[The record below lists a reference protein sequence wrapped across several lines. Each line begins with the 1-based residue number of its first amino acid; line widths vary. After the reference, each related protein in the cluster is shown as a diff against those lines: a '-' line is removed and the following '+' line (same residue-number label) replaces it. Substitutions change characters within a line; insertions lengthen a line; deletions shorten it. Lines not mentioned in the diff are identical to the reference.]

1 MKTIHCQSGAILP
14 IERDDVPDHLDH
26 YQFRGKPCFIK
37 LMGIVYFLWFSLSG
51 IQSQQVFSLRQC
63 LEFAISNNHDLRKA
77 QYDKE
82 KAAYARQEILGSLL
96 PQISGS
102 ASLND
107 NLKKA
112 KFIMPNFINDMLPPQ
127 AQDPNA
133 RKYMTIEM
141 GTNYNANLG
150 VSLNQQVLNFSLFNM
165 LEIAKIAEKM
175 ANLGVAASDE
185 EIIYQTAIL
194 FYSVQSTEYAV
205 DQLGNS
211 IELVRRML
219 KTMEVNHVNGLVKK
233 VDVDRLKVNLV
244 NLTTQQSTVKSAAEA
259 QKNLLKLQMGF
270 EMNVPLEIQP
280 INLALFEEKAGEKVA
295 LSFSIENQT
304 PYRLLMENANMME
317 VQRKS
322 AIYENLP
329 TLSLVFNYQYN
340 GVSDEFF
347 RGETNYWYPSSIIGL
362 NLRAP
367 VFSGFSRRAR
377 LRQASLEILKTR
389 EDAAM
394 LEQSL
399 NMAYQNARMKLDDAG
414 ETIALQRDNQA
425 LAEEVLKIAENNFE
439 LGLSSMSDILN
450 ASQSLVQAQL
460 SYASALNDYMKAW
473 IDLNKSGGNIRY
485 FLAE

>member
-1 MKTIHCQSGAILP
+1 MRTIHLQSCAVPSVLQDQNHLLMKPHFFKSLFMVCFLLFAVSGA
-14 IERDDVPDHLDH
+14 
-26 YQFRGKPCFIK
+26 YSQQA
-37 LMGIVYFLWFSLSG
+37 FSLG
-51 IQSQQVFSLRQC
+51 QC
-63 LEFAISNNHDLRKA
+63 LGFAVSNNHNLKKA

-133 RKYMTIEM
+133 KKYMTIEM
-141 GTNYNANLG
+141 GTNYNASAG
-150 VSLNQQVLNFSLFNM
+150 VSLNQQILNFSLFNT
-165 LEIAKIAEKM
+165 LEIARIAEKM
-175 ANLGVAASDE
+175 AALGVDASDE
-185 EIIYQTAIL
+185 EIIYQTATL
-194 FYSVQSTEYAV
+194 FYSVQSAEYAV
-205 DQLGNS
+205 NQLDNS
-211 IELVRRML
+211 VELVSRML
-219 KTMEVNHVNGLVKK
+219 KTMEVNYGNGLVKK
-233 VDVDRLKVNLV
+233 IDVDRLKVNLV
-244 NLTTQQSTVKSAAEA
+244 NLTTQKSAVKSAAEI
-259 QKNLLKLQMGF
+259 QKNLLKFQMGF
-270 EMNVPLEIQP
+270 DVNSPLEIQP
-280 INLALFEEKAGEKVA
+280 VNLALFEEKADENAG
-295 LSFSIENQT
+295 LSFSLKNQT
-304 PYRLLMENANMME
+304 PYRLLQENLNMAE

-329 TLSLVFNYQYN
+329 TLSLIFNYQYN

-347 RGETNYWYPSSIIGL
+347 RGATNYWYPSSVIGL

-377 LRQASLEILKTR
+377 LRQISAEMLKTR

-399 NMAYQNARMKLDDAG
+399 GMAYKNARMKLDDARN
-414 ETIALQRDNQA
+414 TIALQRENQI
-425 LAEEVLKIAENNFE
+425 LAGEVLNIAENNLV

-460 SYASALNDYMKAW
+460 SYAGALNDYMKAY
-473 IDLNKSGGNIRY
+473 IDLYKSGGNIRN
-485 FLAE
+485 LMTE